1 MANIFFAW
9 TATVSAS
16 GIEIADTDVTRHS
29 SVTRV
34 ALHEGTLIPREGPL
48 PALLQDYFVSQNI
61 QADARLGALKLVV
74 ANESVLLPY
83 WMVWN

>member
-1 MANIFFAW
+1 MENIFFTW

-16 GIEIADTDVTRHS
+16 SIEIADTDVTRHA

-34 ALHEGTLIPREGPL
+34 ALHERTLIPRERPL
-48 PALLQDYFVSQNI
+48 PALLQDSFVSQSI
-61 QADARLGALKLVV
+61 QADARLGVLKLVV

-83 WMVWN
+83 WRVWN